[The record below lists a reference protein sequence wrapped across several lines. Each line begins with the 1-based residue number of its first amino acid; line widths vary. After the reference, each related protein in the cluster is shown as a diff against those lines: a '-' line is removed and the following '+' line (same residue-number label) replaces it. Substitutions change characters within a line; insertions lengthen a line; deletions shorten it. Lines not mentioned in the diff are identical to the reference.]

1 MTAVSRMHSR
11 KLTRIYHS
19 IDNFICDNF
28 KDQQNITI
36 IMKLDTII
44 VPMGIPKSGRV
55 WKVKQ
60 CTRSSS
66 LSRKGILSHLSKTF
80 EEKQLIRSQYKEMKG
95 LEKEMIEEK
104 KTKIVIEKKRR
115 EEQEKRRQENEYK
128 TTVYQ
133 NVS

>member
-1 MTAVSRMHSR
+1 
-11 KLTRIYHS
+11 
-19 IDNFICDNF
+19 
-28 KDQQNITI
+28 
-36 IMKLDTII
+36 MKLDTII

-80 EEKQLIRSQYKEMKG
+80 EEKQLIRSQYKEMKD

-104 KTKIVIEKKRR
+104 KTKIVNEKKRR

-133 NVS
+133 NVSNHYDCKGYDDFFNSLYDIHLKHLFIFHV

>member
-1 MTAVSRMHSR
+1 MKIET
-11 KLTRIYHS
+11 
-19 IDNFICDNF
+19 
-28 KDQQNITI
+28 IT
-36 IMKLDTII
+36 

-55 WKVKQ
+55 WKIKQ
-60 CTRSSS
+60 STRSSS

-80 EEKQLIRSQYKEMKG
+80 EEKQLIRSQYKEMKD

-104 KTKIVIEKKRR
+104 KIKILNEKKRR

-133 NVS
+133 DVSCT